1 MIWSIKYFVTTQ
13 MVKDGGDGVG
23 YGGGG
28 GDQEDD
34 RLRDS
39 LLSDLQLALAQPA
52 PSPELGAAA
61 THVPSCN
68 IQV

>member
-1 MIWSIKYFVTTQ
+1 
-13 MVKDGGDGVG
+13 MVKDGSNGVG
-23 YGGGG
+23 YGGGEG
-28 GDQEDD
+28 GWCGDHEDD

-68 IQV
+68 IEV

>member
-1 MIWSIKYFVTTQ
+1 MLLV
-13 MVKDGGDGVG
+13 MVVVRMVWWCWWCWCGDH
-23 YGGGG
+23 
-28 GDQEDD
+28 EDD

-39 LLSDLQLALAQPA
+39 LLSDLQLALAQLA

>member
-1 MIWSIKYFVTTQ
+1 
-13 MVKDGGDGVG
+13 MVLVMVVVRMMWWGWC
-23 YGGGG
+23 

-68 IQV
+68 VQV

>member
-1 MIWSIKYFVTTQ
+1 
-13 MVKDGGDGVG
+13 MVLVMVVMRMVWWCWCADH
-23 YGGGG
+23 
-28 GDQEDD
+28 EDD

-68 IQV
+68 IEV

>member
-1 MIWSIKYFVTTQ
+1 MLLV
-13 MVKDGGDGVG
+13 MVVVRMVWWCWWCWCGDH
-23 YGGGG
+23 
-28 GDQEDD
+28 EDD